1 MSSIAN
7 RYNKGARF
15 NFEIPESF
23 EFTTLKELYKKNGKD
38 TAYFIMA
45 YFFNS
50 KGRFGTQTVLSTT
63 EDLVNAPHHLT
74 EMFEQMRKDPEVID
88 AINNAKLGFTIY
100 EYQNS
105 YGTHYSLEL
114 IDM

>member
-74 EMFEQMRKDPEVID
+74 EMFEQMRNDPEVID